1 MSELEN
7 RLDDLM
13 RDRELTLTELSE
25 MTEMNISQLCKY
37 WKGDATPN
45 VYSFKKIVSA
55 LQLDAEETFWLLFG
69 RENGRKDTER
79 RTEDAEGYSDKGSAG
94 GHSFSRLSGAETG
107 QKSEL

>member
-25 MTEMNISQLCKY
+25 MTEMDISQLCKY
-37 WKGDATPN
+37 RKGDATPN

-69 RENGRKDTER
+69 R
-79 RTEDAEGYSDKGSAG
+79 RTGNVTAA
-94 GHSFSRLSGAETG
+94 T
-107 QKSEL
+107 

>member
-25 MTEMNISQLCKY
+25 MTEMDISQLCKY
-37 WKGDATPN
+37 RKGAATPN

-69 RENGRKDTER
+69 R
-79 RTEDAEGYSDKGSAG
+79 RTGNVTAA
-94 GHSFSRLSGAETG
+94 T
-107 QKSEL
+107 